1 MTRLLSGS
9 TLRAGG
15 SGEFISLETAQPQ
28 LPPTET
34 TATGFT
40 LVTNEFLQTSY
51 RSSLGFIAFSSA
63 TMFSQLPQG
72 TIRILYTGT
81 DNLSTGTS
89 TGLLVVEGDVGV
101 GGGMNIGDDITVN
114 GIKVGR
120 GFEGQNNLV
129 FRGTATEQVDAFNN
143 GQLSI
148 AIGYDTLQGLDT
160 SYKNLAIGRYALS
173 SGTNLRN
180 NVAIGDSALKLVGV
194 YTTTGTLSADNVAIG
209 VNAGTE
215 LINGQQNVF
224 IGYEAANLL
233 TTGSYNIIIG
243 PITGQYLYTGSG
255 IISIGG
261 DNIVDGKDDQ
271 VNIGSVFYYDGSG
284 YSYISAETT
293 VGLGTTAYVMSTGT
307 FTSSSTVTGGLVVVG
322 GIFGWDNLVLV
333 NNFDVLGTGTNTMTG
348 ALSIGR
354 ELEVLGTGTNFFGG
368 SIVPSNTGTTLGSS
382 SNPFASLYVNGE
394 TIYLGTVTLKAPSS
408 TEFNVESIAGYVTQ
422 TVGNLFLNSGEIS
435 TDPNNGSLV
444 VTGGV
449 GISGGL
455 NIGGS
460 SDVDISPT
468 GADVFLKPGAGGTV
482 EIRPNAEGLLDN
494 MVIGSNDPANATFVN
509 ATSFTANITSTASS
523 TSTTTGVLTV
533 AGGVGIRGNI
543 YANTGHPDEN
553 YMLYTPR
560 ATVTTTQPTNPRIGD
575 FWINPLGPYF
585 LQYVLDGA
593 NKIWVQIT

>member
-1 MTRLLSGS
+1 MTRLLSGA

-15 SGEFISLETAQPQ
+15 SGEFITLETAQPQ
-28 LPPTET
+28 LPATET
-34 TATGFT
+34 TETGFT
-40 LVTNEFLQTSY
+40 LVTNELLQTSY
-51 RSSLGFIAFSSA
+51 KSSLGYIAFSSA

-81 DNLSTGTS
+81 GNLSTGTS

-114 GIKVGR
+114 DIRIGR
-120 GFEGQNNLV
+120 GYEGQNNLV
-129 FRGTATEQVDAFNN
+129 FRGTATEQINAFNN

-194 YTTTGTLSADNVAIG
+194 YTTTGTLSAENIAIG
-209 VNAGTE
+209 VDAGTA
-215 LINGQQNVF
+215 LVNGQQNVF
-224 IGYEAANLL
+224 IGHEAANLL

-271 VNIGSVFYYDGSG
+271 VNIGSVFYYDGTG

-293 VGLGTTAYVMSTGT
+293 VGLGTRAQILSSGT

-322 GIFGWDNLVLV
+322 GIFGWDNLIVADT
-333 NNFDVLGTGTNTMTG
+333 FQVLGTGTSTITG
-348 ALSIGR
+348 PLVPGSISAT
-354 ELEVLGTGTNFFGG
+354 LGTAEH
-368 SIVPSNTGTTLGSS
+368 
-382 SNPFASLYVNGE
+382 PFNALYVTGQ
-394 TIYLGTVTLKAPSS
+394 TVYVGTVTLKSS
-408 TEFNVESIAGYVTQ
+408 NSLDFKIESPEGYVTQ
-422 TVGNLFLNSGEIS
+422 TVGNLLLNSGAIS
-435 TDPNNGSLV
+435 TAYSNGSLV

-449 GISGGL
+449 GIAGGL
-455 NIGGS
+455 NVGGS

-468 GADVFLKPGAGGTV
+468 GADVYLKPAGGGTV
-482 EIRPNAEGLLDN
+482 EIRPNNEGLIDN
-494 MVIGSNDPANATFVN
+494 MRIGSLDPADATFISLESRTLNV
-509 ATSFTANITSTASS
+509 TSTASS
-523 TSTTTGVLTV
+523 TSTTTGAVV
-533 AGGVGIRGNI
+533 ISGGVGIQGQV
-543 YANTGHPDEN
+543 YAVSGHPSEN
-553 YMLYTPR
+553 YLLYTPNSTVS
-560 ATVTTTQPTNPRIGD
+560 ATPPPNPRIGD
-575 FWINPLGPYF
+575 FWINPAGPYF
-585 LQYVLDGA
+585 LQYVLDGT
-593 NKIWVQIT
+593 NRIWVQIT